1 MKERAKMKTAVIIP
15 NYLKEKSLAFSK
27 EAEKVLNEAGY
38 NPIILGENEQF
49 KGNADFALVLGGD
62 GTVLRASKQLYP
74 SNIPVLGINFGHLG
88 YLTECNPDGAIEA
101 INKVIKGEY
110 IVENRL
116 MLNCEIIR
124 DGKTLNSFISL
135 NEVVLNRATLMKAF
149 KMELYINGK
158 HTNTALG
165 DGIIVS
171 TPTGSTSYNLSAG
184 GPILTPTAN
193 NMVITQIAPIY
204 FPSTPLVIAGDDVVE
219 IKVTIDNI
227 TKKGNVTLE
236 VDGSDSIDIKDGD
249 IVRIK
254 KSEGSA
260 KVIKVSERSFYQLLK
275 EKLSKANN

>member
-1 MKERAKMKTAVIIP
+1 MKERAKMKTAIIIP

-27 EAEKVLNEAGY
+27 EAEKLLEEAGY
-38 NPIILGENEQF
+38 NPIILGANEPF
-49 KGNADFALVLGGD
+49 NGEADFALVLGGD

-74 SNIPVLGINFGHLG
+74 TDIPILGINFGHLG
-88 YLTECNPDGAIEA
+88 YLTECNPESAIEA

-236 VDGSDSIDIKDGD
+236 IDGSDSIDIKDGD

-254 KSEGSA
+254 KAEGSA

>member
-1 MKERAKMKTAVIIP
+1 MKNAIIIP

-27 EAEKVLNEAGY
+27 EAEKLLREAGY
-38 NPIILGENEQF
+38 NPIILGENEPF
-49 KGNADFALVLGGD
+49 KGEADFALVLGGD

-74 SNIPVLGINFGHLG
+74 TNIPILGINFGHLG
-88 YLTECNPDGAIEA
+88 YLTECNPDSAIEA
-101 INKVIKGEY
+101 INKVVKGEY

-116 MLNCEIIR
+116 MLKCEIIR
-124 DGKTLNSFISL
+124 DGKALDSFISL
-135 NEVVLNRATLMKAF
+135 NEAVLNRATLMKAF

-219 IKVTIDNI
+219 IKVAIDNI

-236 VDGSDSIDIKDGD
+236 IDGSDSIDVKDGD
-249 IVRIK
+249 VVRINK
-254 KSEGSA
+254 AEGSA
-260 KVIKVSERSFYQLLK
+260 KVIKVSDRSFYQLLK

>member
-1 MKERAKMKTAVIIP
+1 MKERAKMKTAIIIP

-27 EAEKVLNEAGY
+27 EAEKLLEEAGY
-38 NPIILGENEQF
+38 NPIILGENEPF
-49 KGNADFALVLGGD
+49 NGEADFALVLGGD

-74 SNIPVLGINFGHLG
+74 TDIPILGINFGHLG
-88 YLTECNPDGAIEA
+88 YLTECNPESAIEA

-254 KSEGSA
+254 KAEGSA

>member
-1 MKERAKMKTAVIIP
+1 MKERAKMKNAIIIP
-15 NYLKEKSLAFSK
+15 NYLKEKSLAFSI
-27 EAEKVLNEAGY
+27 EAEKLLKKAGY
-38 NPIILGENEQF
+38 NPIILDENEPF
-49 KGNADFALVLGGD
+49 CDKADFALVLGGD

-74 SNIPVLGINFGHLG
+74 TDIPILGINFGHLG
-88 YLTECNPDGAIEA
+88 YLTECNPETAIEA
-101 INKVIKGEY
+101 INKVVNGEY
-110 IVENRL
+110 IVENR
-116 MLNCEIIR
+116 MMIECELIR
-124 DGKTLNSFISL
+124 NNTVIDSFISL
-135 NEVVLNRATLMKAF
+135 NEAVLNRATLMKAF

-219 IKVTIDNI
+219 IKISIDNI
-227 TKKGNVTLE
+227 TKRGNVTLE
-236 VDGSDSIDIKDGD
+236 IDGSDSIDIEDGD
-249 IVRIK
+249 VVKIK
-254 KSEGSA
+254 KAEGSA
-260 KVIKVSERSFYQLLK
+260 RVIKVSDRSFYQLLK